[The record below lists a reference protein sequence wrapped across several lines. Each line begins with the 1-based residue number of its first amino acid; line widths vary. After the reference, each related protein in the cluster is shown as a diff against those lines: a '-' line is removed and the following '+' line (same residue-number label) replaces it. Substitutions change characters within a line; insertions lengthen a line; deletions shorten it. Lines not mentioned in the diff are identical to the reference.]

1 MIRSI
6 LPLYYSAQNI
16 LLLFSWSPI
25 LKNIKRELN
34 QMIAKSNS
42 PPDVYSIAVM
52 TQSLIA
58 QPELHFN
65 FAVI

>member
-1 MIRSI
+1 M
-6 LPLYYSAQNI
+6 

-58 QPELHFN
+58 QLRRNHDATSRQPELHFN